1 MNRPILL
8 FLGVFATFALW
19 AGGLYWKGPIIEA
32 DLTER
37 SMRRLNASGL
47 QNVRLEFDGRD
58 GEVSLVGQRLDDVR
72 KLVEGVEGVR
82 IVNQATLALSDDG
95 IPSIDPSFQL
105 KHEGSVA
112 IVTGALPSNDMIME
126 VERVLT
132 SRLGA
137 DQVNFDWTTDKIVS
151 PKSGLDNFSVLLD
164 SIGANVEDPEIVLGN
179 SNDGKMSLIVN
190 GRLVA
195 RRAGVD
201 PSAVFEALTDST
213 MEIIGLYDTAE
224 LAQVSLNDLLSGQRV
239 AFVPGR
245 FELTNASTLLL
256 RSVADSLNLYSEVR
270 VSVEGHTDA
279 NGNAETNLLLSMNRA
294 NTVVDFLIGRGIE
307 RARLESKGF
316 GETVPIASNNTSL
329 GRRTNRRVEF
339 VVK

>member
-1 MNRPILL
+1 MNRPVII
-8 FLGVFATFALW
+8 FLGVFATLALW
-19 AGGLYWKGPIIEA
+19 AGGLYWKAPIIEA
-32 DLTER
+32 DLAER
-37 SMRRLNASGL
+37 SMKRLNASGL
-47 QNVRLEFDGRD
+47 QNVNLEFDGRD
-58 GEVSLVGQRLDDVR
+58 AEVSLVGQRLDDVR
-72 KLVEGVEGVR
+72 KLVEGVYGVR
-82 IVNQATLALSDDG
+82 SVKQASIDLTDES

-105 KHEGSVA
+105 KNEDGVA
-112 IVTGALPSNDMIME
+112 TVTGALPDSDMIME

-137 DQVNFDWTTDKIVS
+137 QQVNFDWVTDKRVS
-151 PKSGLDNFSVLLD
+151 PKSGLDNFPALLD
-164 SIGANVEDPEIVLGN
+164 SIGAHVENPEIVLGN

-190 GRLVA
+190 GRLTA

-201 PSAVFEALTDST
+201 PSSVFEALTDST

-224 LAQVSLNDLLSGQRV
+224 LAQVSLNDLIAGQRV

-245 FELTNASTLLL
+245 FELTNASRVLLNA
-256 RSVADSLNLYSEVR
+256 VADSLTLYSEVR
-270 VSVEGHTDA
+270 VSVEGHADS

-294 NTVVDFLIGRGIE
+294 NTVVDYLIGRGIE
-307 RARLESKGF
+307 RDRLESKGF
-316 GETVPIASNNTSL
+316 GETVPIAPNNTSQ